1 MLGACCLVYLA
12 AVRLSCS
19 FNTHAHT
26 HARTHIDTMAA
37 SNKALIDLVQEL
49 LELGY
54 PGACLWPLR
63 SGL

>member
-1 MLGACCLVYLA
+1 MLVACCLVYLA

-19 FNTHAHT
+19 FNTHA

-54 PGACLWPLR
+54 PGACLWPLA
-63 SGL
+63 SEL